1 MSARV
6 YFVTGKGGTGKTSLA
21 LALTE
26 ILSEKIKEPVLLL
39 RMNSFSLSQGSYQ
52 PAQKKSEK
60 VWEQDLHLHR
70 TVEEYFTVTLG
81 KIPLPS
87 FFQKVAARLNEEV
100 ASRLLSNRYIL
111 KFIEACPGLTP
122 TIFLGKVCYEAQAGG
137 PDLSRDDQKWGAIV
151 VDAPSTGQAL
161 QVFESAR
168 TLSKVLNQ
176 GVIYRHIHQTLEY
189 AYSEN
194 FEIFLLTLPE
204 EGPVQECLET
214 VKRFEKISFVPK
226 RIWINKVS
234 PKKEKE
240 KLESFLEQ
248 KQDLDQNDL
257 INLIQVD
264 LDRIKDQ
271 QDRIEDLKNK
281 LSHISLSCLSETSL
295 SSEVSDDFVSRE
307 NASPLKKEEIHL

>member
-6 YFVTGKGGTGKTSLA
+6 YFVTGKGGTGKTSLS

-26 ILSEKIKEPVLLL
+26 ILSQKFKEPILLL
-39 RMNSFSLSQGSYQ
+39 RMNSFSLSQGNYQ
-52 PAQKKSEK
+52 PAQQKSEK

-87 FFQKVAARLNEEV
+87 FFQKVAAKLNEEV

-122 TIFLGKVCYEAQAGG
+122 TIFLGKVCYEAQVGG
-137 PDLSRDDQKWGAIV
+137 PDSSKPDQKWGAII

-168 TLSKVLNQ
+168 TLSKVLSH

-194 FEIFLLTLPE
+194 FQIFLLTLPE

-214 VKRFEKISFVPK
+214 VRRFEKISFVPK
-226 RIWINKVS
+226 HIWINKVS
-234 PKKEKE
+234 PQREKE
-240 KLESFLEQ
+240 KLETFLGQ
-248 KQDLDQNDL
+248 KDSDQIEL
-257 INLIQVD
+257 RKLIQVD
-264 LDRIKDQ
+264 LERIKDQ
-271 QDRIEDLKNK
+271 QDRIEDLKTQ
-281 LSHISLSCLSETSL
+281 LSHIPLSCLSETSL
-295 SSEVSDDFVSRE
+295 GDEAV
-307 NASPLKKEEIHL
+307 LKKGIHPLHEKEINL

>member
-26 ILSEKIKEPVLLL
+26 ILSEKIKQPVLLL
-39 RMNSFSLSQGSYQ
+39 RMNSFSLSQGNYE
-52 PAQKKSEK
+52 PAKQKSEK
-60 VWEQDLHLHR
+60 IWEQDLHLHR

-87 FFQKVAARLNEEV
+87 FFQKVAAKLNEEV

-122 TIFLGKVCYEAQAGG
+122 TIFLGKVCYEAQVGA
-137 PDLSRDDQKWGAIV
+137 PDSSKPEQKWGAIV

-168 TLSKVLNQ
+168 SLSKVLSQ
-176 GVIYRHIHQTLEY
+176 GVIYRHIRQTLEY

-226 RIWINKVS
+226 RVWINKVS
-234 PKKEKE
+234 PKQEKE
-240 KLESFLEQ
+240 KLEVFL
-248 KQDLDQNDL
+248 KQNKDVDQNDL
-257 INLIQVD
+257 KNLIQVD

-271 QDRIEDLKNK
+271 QDRIEDLKSK
-281 LSHISLSCLSETSL
+281 ISHIPLSCLSETSL
-295 SSEVSDDFVSRE
+295 SSYMSGDFVSPERT
-307 NASPLKKEEIHL
+307 SPLKKEEINL

>member
-6 YFVTGKGGTGKTSLA
+6 YFVTGKGGTGKTSLSC
-21 LALTE
+21 ALTE
-26 ILSEKIKEPVLLL
+26 ILSEKIQEPILLL
-39 RMNSFSLSQGSYQ
+39 RMNSFSLSQGNYE
-52 PAQKKSEK
+52 PAKQKSEK

-87 FFQKVAARLNEEV
+87 FFQKVAAKLNEEV

-122 TIFLGKVCYEAQAGG
+122 TIFLGKVCYEAQSGA
-137 PDLSRDDQKWGAIV
+137 PDLSKPHQKWGAIV

-168 TLSKVLNQ
+168 TLSKVLSQ

-189 AYSEN
+189 AYSEK

-214 VKRFEKISFVPK
+214 VKRFEKISFLPK

-234 PKKEKE
+234 PQSEKQ
-240 KLESFLEQ
+240 KLEAFLEQ
-248 KQDLDQNDL
+248 KDIDQSDLKKL
-257 INLIQVD
+257 VQVD
-264 LDRIKDQ
+264 LERIKDQ
-271 QDRIEDLKNK
+271 QDRIEDLKSK
-281 LSHISLSCLSETSL
+281 LSHITLTCLSETSL
-295 SSEVSDDFVSRE
+295 GDSSISKTGSF
-307 NASPLKKEEIHL
+307 PLKKEEITL